1 MKMDAMQKR
10 RMWKVAIA
18 HFVLSVCFGIVLVDH
33 EAEAGGIFEG
43 SFFAWDHFTLK
54 TFLFLQPQFLFTFH
68 VNHPMGFR
76 FVGYNSTPSLLTPIF
91 LLILIPLW
99 SICFGWLYVKVTNW
113 LNHFPVLGKKVF

>member
-1 MKMDAMQKR
+1 MKMDAMQKK
-10 RMWKVAIA
+10 RMQKVAIA
-18 HFVLSVCFGIVLVDH
+18 HFVLSVWFGMALVNH

-54 TFLFLQPQFLFTFH
+54 IFLFLQPQFLFAFH
-68 VNHPMGFR
+68 ANHPMGFR
-76 FVGYNSTPSLLTPIF
+76 FAEYNSTPSLLTLIF

-99 SICFGWLYVKVTNW
+99 SISFGWLYAKLTNW